1 MMDLLSFEPNPA
13 NRIIHSFIRLQN
25 KVVLTLF
32 ILLYFCIELSIRGEY
47 KMAETEPTTNDMVN
61 LLRFLGNET
70 EWTYQPKYDEA
81 DAIQSFVQART
92 LPERHLTTNEV
103 CSSPFVAMMEQ
114 QRHGIYCVSPSLE
127 EMDEEIVPLEP
138 ELEYKSNDKDLLP
151 LDVAELM
158 TSDIIDYDRFANSAP
173 EAPKFTQ
180 NTIEDRIEL
189 EHRCSMKDS
198 EFVSLGRHKRI
209 KKDEDFVE
217 ERTESPKTKRS
228 KKTHKRSQ
236 YNKSCDNTPGPLRA
250 LSAYNFFFR
259 DERDRILNNKEHDWS
274 KEKEDALLQGHWN
287 RDRSEKRIHCKTHG
301 KLSFTALSKEVSRRW
316 KALPNKQKDFYRRV
330 AQRDWKR
337 YEKELSAMSQGG
349 TYKMEPKV

>member
-1 MMDLLSFEPNPA
+1 
-13 NRIIHSFIRLQN
+13 
-25 KVVLTLF
+25 
-32 ILLYFCIELSIRGEY
+32 
-47 KMAETEPTTNDMVN
+47 MAETEPTTNDMVN
-61 LLRFLGNET
+61 LLRLLGNET

-92 LPERHLTTNEV
+92 LPQRHLTTNEV

-127 EMDEEIVPLEP
+127 ETDGDIVPTES
-138 ELEYKSNDKDLLP
+138 ELEFKSTSDRDLLP

-158 TSDIIDYDRFANSAP
+158 TSDIIDYDRFSNSAP
-173 EAPKFTQ
+173 EVPILNR
-180 NTIEDRIEL
+180 NTVEDRIEIGA
-189 EHRCSMKDS
+189 RCGMQDS
-198 EFVSLGRHKRI
+198 ESLSLGRNKRI
-209 KKDEDFVE
+209 KRNDDIVV
-217 ERTESPKTKRS
+217 ERTESPKSKRS
-228 KKTHKRSQ
+228 KKFHKRSQ
-236 YNKSCDNTPGPLRA
+236 YNKACDNTPGPLRA

-349 TYKMEPKV
+349 TQAMEPKA